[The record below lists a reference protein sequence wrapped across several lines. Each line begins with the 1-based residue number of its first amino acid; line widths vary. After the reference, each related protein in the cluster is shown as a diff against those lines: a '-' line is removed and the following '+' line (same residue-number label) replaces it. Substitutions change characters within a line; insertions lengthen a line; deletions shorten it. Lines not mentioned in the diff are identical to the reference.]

1 MVEQIEW
8 RSTFEGRS
16 LRRVNAM
23 RLFRIVRETEAQD
36 LAEYAILLTLISLAL
51 IAALTLI
58 GVSLSAMFTNVAGWF

>member
-1 MVEQIEW
+1 
-8 RSTFEGRS
+8 
-16 LRRVNAM
+16 M

-58 GVSLSAMFTNVAGWF
+58 GVNLSAMFTNVANLF

>member
-1 MVEQIEW
+1 
-8 RSTFEGRS
+8 
-16 LRRVNAM
+16 M

-58 GVSLSAMFTNVAGWF
+58 GVNLSDMFTDVANAF